1 MNRYALTFPVRPESE
16 AAVAEIL
23 SGYAGPPPG
32 RPQAAR
38 PLLDRT
44 SVFMAGPV
52 VVRVVDI
59 TCPPQEAIR
68 HLAAQPQIRSVEE
81 RLRPHL
87 VQDRDLSDDDSRRR
101 FLAGS
106 VMRVVASRND
116 QPGHPPRAAAFYRAL
131 PGQAAE
137 VVRLL
142 AAESRDSGCG
152 TTIFRR
158 RDMIV
163 HLVESFGDEPAVP
176 LAQTLAPL
184 VHTARPMSLVT
195 DRVVGAVV
203 A

>member
-1 MNRYALTFPVRPESE
+1 MTRYALTFPVRPESE

-59 TCPPQEAIR
+59 TCPPVEAIR
-68 HLAAQPQIRSVEE
+68 HLAAQPQIRAVEQ

-87 VQDRDLSDDDSRRR
+87 VQDRDLSDADSRRR

-106 VMRVVASRND
+106 VMRVISTRAGG
-116 QPGHPPRAAAFYRAL
+116 PGHPPRAAAFYRAL
-131 PGQAAE
+131 PGRAGE
-137 VVRLL
+137 VARML
-142 AAESRDSGCG
+142 AAESWDSGYG
-152 TTIFRR
+152 TTVFRR

-163 HLVESFGDEPAVP
+163 HLVESFEDTPAVP
-176 LAQTLAPL
+176 LAEQLAPL
-184 VHTARPMSLVT
+184 VRTACRMSLVT
-195 DRVVGAVV
+195 DRVAGAVV